1 MVSQKEILMAR
12 RYAMPTNYH
21 YLILGHRLSASYNP
35 AMHLGDGT
43 MSGYVLTG
51 D

>member
-1 MVSQKEILMAR
+1 MLSQKEILMAR
-12 RYAMPTNYH
+12 RYH
-21 YLILGHRLSASYNP
+21 YLILGHQLSASYDP